1 MTSIFLFLIKIILNK
16 NIELRWYQD
25 YKNIK
30 FYLKNDERI
39 MPKTPQIKLPK
50 QLWTEDC
57 IDLTR
62 HSYQGKLLTKTEG
75 FKLGKAQRQKVSREQ
90 LSQLSQRPK
99 GLTALNIYDW
109 SNQGRLEQ
117 LKPIRAKRMSVSP
130 FTYIVVCLL

>member
-1 MTSIFLFLIKIILNK
+1 MKK
-16 NIELRWYQD
+16 Q
-25 YKNIK
+25 
-30 FYLKNDERI
+30 
-39 MPKTPQIKLPK
+39 QIKLPK

-109 SNQGRLEQ
+109 SNKGRLEQ

-130 FTYIVVCLL
+130 FTYYRGMPSLMLFDQAWEQFNSGFFVHDKKR

>member
-1 MTSIFLFLIKIILNK
+1 MTK
-16 NIELRWYQD
+16 Q
-25 YKNIK
+25 
-30 FYLKNDERI
+30 
-39 MPKTPQIKLPK
+39 QIKLPK

-109 SNQGRLEQ
+109 SNQGRLNFRSKINWPCSGRWTRTSFQ
-117 LKPIRAKRMSVSP
+117 
-130 FTYIVVCLL
+130 